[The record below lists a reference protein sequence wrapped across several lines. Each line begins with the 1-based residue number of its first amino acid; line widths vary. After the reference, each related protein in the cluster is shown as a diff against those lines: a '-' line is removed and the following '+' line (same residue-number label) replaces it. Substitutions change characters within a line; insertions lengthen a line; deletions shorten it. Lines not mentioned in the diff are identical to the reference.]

1 MRFALVVAVVAVAA
15 FTGCMGPERKLGRGI
30 ANVTEVVRMGEM
42 RRSMEQTAL
51 WYGPD
56 ASYTYGLIHGM
67 NRSLARIGLGVVET
81 VTFPIP
87 PYDPLFTPTG
97 PVYPD
102 YSVRNTKDWG
112 GMFLPASPSYPENN
126 RPGLLEDSLY
136 STDRALGFSGGDVAP
151 FIPGSRF
158 HIFDN

>member
-1 MRFALVVAVVAVAA
+1 MRFALAIAVVTLAI
-15 FTGCMGPERKLGRGI
+15 TGCMGPERKLGRGV

-56 ASYTYGLIHGM
+56 VSYTYGFIHGM
-67 NRSLARIGLGVVET
+67 NRSLARVGLGIYET

-87 PYDPLFTPTG
+87 PYDPLFTPKSQIF
-97 PVYPD
+97 PD

-112 GMFLPASPSYPENN
+112 GMSLQANPVYPENSK
-126 RPGLLEDSLY
+126 PQLLEDSLY
-136 STDRALGFSGGDVAP
+136 ATDRALGFSGGDVAP
-151 FIPGSRF
+151 FVPGSRF
-158 HIFDN
+158 RIFDN